1 MRVRQACWGLK
12 TITYHKSSQE
22 SKGGGQM
29 TLWSF
34 DRKDV
39 FIIDQVLP
47 SAYHPVL
54 LLRLPTWVRISHSFE
69 EAVTMSSLK
78 IPKSLPVFPPFTWS
92 ETPIHMTFAKSAT
105 AIIPVLFAVFVWRKG
120 AEFDLGWK
128 SISYHENEMKVCLIR
143 VWLYHPVA
151 SPTWTSHL
159 YAILSEVSC
168 GCYSLPTS
176 NKISQC

>member
-47 SAYHPVL
+47 SSYHPVL

-105 AIIPVLFAVFVWRKG
+105 AIIPVLFSIFVWRNLAG
-120 AEFDLGWK
+120 IWFGL
-128 SISYHENEMKVCLIR
+128 KVNII
-143 VWLYHPVA
+143 
-151 SPTWTSHL
+151 PT
-159 YAILSEVSC
+159 
-168 GCYSLPTS
+168 SLPTS
-176 NKISQC
+176 NKIYLYMLRCQWTYIIKEVNICMHTCILKYT